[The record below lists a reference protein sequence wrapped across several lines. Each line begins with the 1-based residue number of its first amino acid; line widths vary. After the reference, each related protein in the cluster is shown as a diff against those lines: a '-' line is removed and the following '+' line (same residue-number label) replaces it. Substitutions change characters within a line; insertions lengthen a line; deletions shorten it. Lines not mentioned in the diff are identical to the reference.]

1 MIYVELFRGNPY
13 SGPGPL
19 GFTRLHIDRSA
30 LVMLPSFSHGPV
42 LPYWPLYHYGQREDD
57 IPDVN
62 NYDCEVSP
70 TSEILFILL
79 SALFFSIYI
88 M

>member
-42 LPYWPLYHYGQREDD
+42 LPYWLLYHYG
-57 IPDVN
+57 
-62 NYDCEVSP
+62 
-70 TSEILFILL
+70 
-79 SALFFSIYI
+79 
-88 M
+88 